1 MLKRLRKAHPI
12 LFCVLAEV
20 VFLASLFVTDLVFT
34 IALVLFRADFA
45 SIDTYLY
52 STLQEL
58 VGAMV
63 AVLFLVRTDRAGL
76 LRRRGS
82 GFFNGLLVGMYPLV
96 FIGYNA
102 FGSLVLGRPE
112 NGVLQPAARICTFLV
127 SMAMVGVAEE
137 FIFRGVIAQTLRRC
151 VEGLPFVRCAVWC
164 GAPDQYPQ
172 FGTLRCA
179 DAVRVCSIAGH
190 SFCGDLLPH
199 RQFVGDGIPAWC
211 HGYFV
216 HAHRWA
222 VRHHYRGRCG
232 ERLRCIHAA
241 FGAAVSDPHRSSAA
255 QKEAAGGAAVLA
267 PVRKKIKA
275 GCKKYPCIL
284 HRVLVYCICYR
295 GTGLGVCPLFGN
307 AVSRRCSIGT

>member
-34 IALVLFRADFA
+34 IALVLFRTDFA

-137 FIFRGVIAQTLRRC
+137 FISPRCHCPDPAGALWHQPRRC

-199 RQFVGDGIPAWC
+199 RSI
-211 HGYFV
+211 
-216 HAHRWA
+216 
-222 VRHHYRGRCG
+222 CG
-232 ERLRCIHAA
+232 
-241 FGAAVSDPHRSSAA
+241 
-255 QKEAAGGAAVLA
+255 
-267 PVRKKIKA
+267 
-275 GCKKYPCIL
+275 
-284 HRVLVYCICYR
+284 
-295 GTGLGVCPLFGN
+295 
-307 AVSRRCSIGT
+307 

>member
-1 MLKRLRKAHPI
+1 MKKQSDLSRLMGYAGNYRYFTYASW
-12 LFCVLAEV
+12 VLSAV
-20 VFLASLFVTDLVFT
+20 S
-34 IALVLFRADFA
+34 ALVA
-45 SIDTYLY
+45 
-52 STLQEL
+52 L
-58 VGAMV
+58 V
-63 AVLFLVRTDRAGL
+63 
-76 LRRRGS
+76 
-82 GFFNGLLVGMYPLV
+82 
-96 FIGYNA
+96 
-102 FGSLVLGRPE
+102 
-112 NGVLQPAARICTFLV
+112 
-127 SMAMVGVAEE
+127 
-137 FIFRGVIAQTLRRC
+137 
-151 VEGLPFVRCAVWC
+151 PFVYIWKILRDVLNA
-164 GAPDQYPQ
+164 APDYAQAVNIPHY
-172 FGTLRCA
+172 GWM
-179 DAVRVCSIAGH
+179 AVRVCSIAGH

-199 RQFVGDGIPAWC
+199 RQFVGDGIPARC

-232 ERLRCIHAA
+232 KRLRCIHAA

-255 QKEAAGGAAVLA
+255 QKEAAGGTAVLA

>member
-82 GFFNGLLVGMYPLV
+82 AFSMACWWACTRWCSLATMPLV
-96 FIGYNA
+96 RWCWAGRRTA
-102 FGSLVLGRPE
+102 CCSLRHASAPSLSAWHGGCGRGIHLPRCHCPDPA
-112 NGVLQPAARICTFLV
+112 GALWHQP
-127 SMAMVGVAEE
+127 
-137 FIFRGVIAQTLRRC
+137 RRC

-199 RQFVGDGIPAWC
+199 RQFVGDGIPARC

-222 VRHHYRGRCG
+222 VRHHYR
-232 ERLRCIHAA
+232 AD
-241 FGAAVSDPHRSSAA
+241 AVSGYDASMLLSVLLYLIPT
-255 QKEAAGGAAVLA
+255 AVLL
-267 PVRKKIKA
+267 RKKKLPEVQLYWHQYV
-275 GCKKYPCIL
+275 KK
-284 HRVLVYCICYR
+284 
-295 GTGLGVCPLFGN
+295 
-307 AVSRRCSIGT
+307 

>member
-137 FIFRGVIAQTLRRC
+137 FIFRGVIAQTLL
-151 VEGLPFVRCAVWC
+151 EYFGTKQHTGQKAGLPHT
-164 GAPDQYPQ
+164 GAA
-172 FGTLRCA
+172 G
-179 DAVRVCSIAGH
+179 AVRVCSIAGH
-190 SFCGDLLPH
+190 SFCRYLLPH

-232 ERLRCIHAA
+232 KRLRCIHAA